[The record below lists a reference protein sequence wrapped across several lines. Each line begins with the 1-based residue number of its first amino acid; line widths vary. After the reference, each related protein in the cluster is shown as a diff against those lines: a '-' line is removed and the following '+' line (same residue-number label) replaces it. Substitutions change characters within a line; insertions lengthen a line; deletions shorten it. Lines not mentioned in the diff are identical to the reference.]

1 MIMFRSKKGWVIIL
15 LFIFFIAVIFLFI
28 PKSKNNTQTVAEN
41 DTSSIEET
49 EEIPVETEETPIE
62 NEETENIISVGD
74 TIVTDGMEITID
86 NVQLTYE
93 VLPDNKSDFYS
104 YYAADSGEV
113 YIDLDVSVKNLQKQ
127 QLNCD
132 EVLSATADYNN
143 GYTYSC
149 FSVVEDSTLGFNYS
163 SITYISPLETMDM
176 RYLFDCPQEVE
187 ETQNPLFITIRPSDS
202 LDEYKLIIR

>member
-1 MIMFRSKKGWVIIL
+1 MFRSKKGWVIIL

-28 PKSKNNTQTVAEN
+28 PKSENNTQTVAEN

-93 VLPDNKSDFYS
+93 VLPENKSDVYS
-104 YYAADSGEV
+104 YYAADRGE
-113 YIDLDVSVKNLQKQ
+113 
-127 QLNCD
+127 
-132 EVLSATADYNN
+132 
-143 GYTYSC
+143 G
-149 FSVVEDSTLGFNYS
+149 
-163 SITYISPLETMDM
+163 
-176 RYLFDCPQEVE
+176 
-187 ETQNPLFITIRPSDS
+187 
-202 LDEYKLIIR
+202 

>member
-49 EEIPVETEETPIE
+49 EEIPIE